1 MARGFSRQERQGVV
15 GDEIHPGMSLHISG
29 DKTEEWP
36 EIEKQKKTA
45 DVKLQCITG
54 SKNTK
59 EFKNEVSKI
68 LLTCIICNYI
78 WQ

>member
-1 MARGFSRQERQGVV
+1 MA
-15 GDEIHPGMSLHISG
+15 I
-29 DKTEEWP
+29 
-36 EIEKQKKTA
+36 IEKQKKTA

-68 LLTCIICNYI
+68 LLTCIVCNYI